1 MNLCQTTTEFDWTGK
16 DFAPTT
22 EDLGFIFYIYFFK
35 VGIYYAIQDYP
46 WISDLLSLLNIEVA
60 FYSLY

>member
-22 EDLGFIFYIYFFK
+22 EDLGFIFFIFIFSK
-35 VGIYYAIQDYP
+35 LVFIM
-46 WISDLLSLLNIEVA
+46 LSKTIHD
-60 FYSLY
+60 